1 MFPARNISIGAR
13 ADRRHAR
20 LGMIERRCFQRAE
33 GWIARR
39 GDFFLPAFV
48 CFFGAFFSQ
57 EKKAEFQKRKKA
69 QEITLQIRRFAG
81 EGQCRG
87 RGLPRRSALAMTDT
101 GNANRRGNGPH
112 PPHFVRH
119 LPQRGRRADADSD
132 QFFLDTARFAR

>member
-1 MFPARNISIGAR
+1 MMYESPPEMQICAEWNRRSMIGATPVFYSGQWTTDGEGMRLRRMFIEWDYHTSSETEPMFPGPNISLGAR

-57 EKKAEFQKRKKA
+57 EKKAEFLK
-69 QEITLQIRRFAG
+69 
-81 EGQCRG
+81 
-87 RGLPRRSALAMTDT
+87 
-101 GNANRRGNGPH
+101 
-112 PPHFVRH
+112 
-119 LPQRGRRADADSD
+119 
-132 QFFLDTARFAR
+132 